1 MTQSRFLITTADERT
16 WKKGEPVL
24 LLGEWCKIYRRTEAW
39 KDLDFKVAAPYG
51 LEKDV
56 KERDRLLIQS
66 TGLQLLKEVTEAL
79 NAFHNTNHTERYW
92 NIVLGHWLQRFVSV
106 TCNRYF
112 CLEKVYRENE
122 INGTYI
128 LDLPD
133 YTLAT
138 NTSVD
143 FQWALYDNVWNHV
156 FYARLLK
163 YWNIEQVTALAIHE
177 RNLAGFQIEV
187 DHLPDTT
194 FKHKILT
201 LWSRF
206 CVKMVRKRDAF
217 INNSYLPFSKV
228 VKLQLSLF
236 QFPGFWSFYPVA
248 QYPVNP
254 SVRSQFKLKTD
265 QLTGF
270 QRFVRELLPEVIP
283 TCYLEGYTDMVKKS
297 ERLPWPNKPKF
308 IFTSNNFDTD
318 EQFKIWAAEKVETGI
333 RYCVGQHGNLYGT
346 WRYHSAD
353 IPELATPD
361 SFITWGWTND
371 DPRIKPA
378 FIFKTIDQ
386 KPRTKITGVKL
397 LLIERCI
404 YNRLATYDR
413 YVNHG
418 IYQEE
423 QFRFVGALN
432 KPIQQDL
439 HVRLSMHKLGNLQW
453 SDEQRWKDHDAKLLL
468 DSGVTP
474 LWSLIDKSKLVVH
487 SYDSTGLLE
496 TLSLNIPTMAFWYE
510 LYDEIIE
517 EAQPYYKLLEE
528 AGIIASTPEIAA
540 ERINQ
545 HWDDLGA
552 WWYSEK
558 VQQAR
563 KTFCDKYARRVD
575 NPIQTLKT
583 ILTGG

>member
-1 MTQSRFLITTADERT
+1 MGQPRFLITTADERT
-16 WKKGEPVL
+16 WKKNEPVL
-24 LLGEWCKIYRRTEAW
+24 FLGEWCKIYRRTEAW
-39 KDLDFKVAAPYG
+39 KDMDFKVAAPYG
-51 LEKDV
+51 LEKDI
-56 KERDRLLIQS
+56 KEHDRLLIQS
-66 TGLQLLKEVTEAL
+66 TGLQLLKEVTVAL
-79 NAFHNTNHTERYW
+79 NAFHNTNHSERYW

-106 TCNRYF
+106 ACNRYF

-128 LDLPD
+128 FNKPE

-143 FQWALYDNVWNHV
+143 FQWALYDNVWNHT
-156 FYARLLK
+156 FYARILK
-163 YWNIEQVTALAIHE
+163 FWNVEQFTSLTLNEEESVGFKIENH
-177 RNLAGFQIEV
+177 
-187 DHLPDTT
+187 HLPDISL
-194 FKHKILT
+194 KHKILT

-206 CVKMVRKRDAF
+206 CEKLVRKRDAL
-217 INNSYLPFSKV
+217 IINSYLPFSQAL
-228 VKLQLSLF
+228 KLQLSLF
-236 QFPGFWSFYPVA
+236 QFPGFWSHYPVSY
-248 QYPVNP
+248 YPVNK
-254 SVRSQFKLKTD
+254 SARKQFTLKVEK
-265 QLTGF
+265 LTGF
-270 QRFVRELLPEVIP
+270 DRFVRELLPEAMP
-283 TCYLEGYTDMVKKS
+283 TCYLEGYKDLVQKS
-297 ERLPWPNKPKF
+297 EQLPWPFEPKF

-318 EQFKIWAAEKVETGI
+318 EQFKIWAAEKVVKGAKYHI
-333 RYCVGQHGNLYGT
+333 GQHGNLYGT
-346 WRYHSAD
+346 WRYHSSD
-353 IPELATPD
+353 IPEFATPD

-371 DPRIKPA
+371 DPKVKPA
-378 FIFKTIDQ
+378 FIF
-386 KPRTKITGVKL
+386 RTMDKMPMKQITGEKL

-423 QFRFVGALN
+423 QFRFVNALN
-432 KPIQQDL
+432 NNVQQEL

-453 SDEQRWKDHDAKLLL
+453 SDEQRWKDYNPELQL
-468 DSGVTP
+468 DKGSTP
-474 LWSLIDKSKLVVH
+474 LWNLIDKSKLVVH

-510 LYDEIIE
+510 LYDEIVE
-517 EAQPYYKLLEE
+517 EAQPYYKMLEE

-540 ERINQ
+540 ERINA
-545 HWDDLGA
+545 HWDDMGA
-552 WWYSEK
+552 WWYSDK

-563 KTFCDKYARRVD
+563 KRFCDKYARHVD